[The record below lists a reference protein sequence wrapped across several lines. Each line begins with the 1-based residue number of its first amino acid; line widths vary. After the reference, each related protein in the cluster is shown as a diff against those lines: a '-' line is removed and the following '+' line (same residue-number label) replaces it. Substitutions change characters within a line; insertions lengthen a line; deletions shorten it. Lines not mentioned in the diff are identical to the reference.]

1 MVNGQILST
10 GSSKRGSPKGRQVW
24 EGAFRLTK
32 SKRSKTVMRHHITSI
47 RKITIRRGGRPRAG
61 ENPGEGGSAAG
72 LSGLDTPQ
80 ELSPEHTFRNIL
92 TLTHKRHIQSC
103 LLFV

>member
-1 MVNGQILST
+1 
-10 GSSKRGSPKGRQVW
+10 
-24 EGAFRLTK
+24 
-32 SKRSKTVMRHHITSI
+32 MRRHITSI

-61 ENPGEGGSAAG
+61 ENPGEGGSCEAGRGPLRSNAAG

-80 ELSPEHTFRNIL
+80 ELSPEHMFWNIL
-92 TLTHKRHIQSC
+92 TLTHKRHIQGC